1 MSQNALAQEYPP
13 AAEAAAIADLA
24 QRLQDKITE
33 QYQTGIMRRDAH
45 PKMHG
50 LVRAEFTVLPDIADE
65 WRVGVFREAKTYQA
79 WIRFSN
85 QNDKI
90 QSDLEKDIR
99 GMAIKLMG
107 VPGDKLLET
116 ELNARTHDFIVISTN
131 VFVTRDVAEFDALV
145 KAMTS
150 GFLATAWFFMT
161 HLRVGWNLLRS
172 MKPCGNPLRLRYWST
187 TPYLFG
193 SNAVKYSAIPV
204 LPDGSVADDC
214 IPINPG
220 PDYLREAMVS
230 QLARGD
236 VHFHFAVQK
245 QLDADSMPIE
255 DPGVEWREQL
265 SPFVNLAAIRIMQQ
279 EFDTPAQREFG
290 ENLSYNPW
298 HCLPEHRPLGGI
310 NRARKVVYETISR
323 FRHQRNQVSSVEPV
337 DWELPT
343 GRGATNAPLP

>member
-1 MSQNALAQEYPP
+1 MSQKVLTQEYPP
-13 AAEAAAIADLA
+13 PGETAAMADLA
-24 QRLQDKITE
+24 QRLQDKIAA
-33 QYQTGIMRRDAH
+33 QYQSGIMRRDAH

-50 LVRAEFTVLPDIADE
+50 LVKAEFTVLPGIAEE
-65 WRVGVFREAKTYQA
+65 WRVGVFREAKTYPA

-90 QSDLEKDIR
+90 QSDLKKDIR
-99 GMAIKLMG
+99 GMAIKLMD
-107 VPGDKLLET
+107 VPGDKLLES
-116 ELNARTHDFIVISTN
+116 ERNAGTHDFIVISTN

-145 KAMTS
+145 KAMT
-150 GFLATAWFFMT
+150 GGLLATAWFFLT
-161 HLRVGWNLLRS
+161 HLRVGWNLLCS

-187 TPYLFG
+187 TPYLCG
-193 SNAVKYSAIPV
+193 ANAVKYSAIPA
-204 LPDGSVADDC
+204 LPAAGDDDC
-214 IPINPG
+214 IPIDAG

-230 QLARGD
+230 QLARED

-245 QLDADSMPIE
+245 QIDADAMPIE

-265 SPFVNLAAIRIMQQ
+265 SPFVNLATIRIMKQ

-310 NRARKVVYETISR
+310 NRARRVVYETISR
-323 FRHQRNQVSSVEPV
+323 FRHGRNQVPNVEPV
-337 DWELPT
+337 DWELP
-343 GRGATNAPLP
+343 